1 VGLGG
6 WAEVFRCV
14 ESCSGW
20 RADLELR
27 ASRMSYVSPGWLDGA
42 IDIETAR
49 EACHA
54 SMPAEKLWLGVPDI
68 DSSGVVVDLI
78 QHYPECLCLT
88 TMTSALYKH
97 PPRYDSP

>member
-1 VGLGG
+1 VGGRRCFVASSRVRVGEQTLNCVRLECLMSRLAG
-6 WAEVFRCV
+6 WMVR
-14 ESCSGW
+14 SI
-20 RADLELR
+20 LK
-27 ASRMSYVSPGWLDGA
+27 
-42 IDIETAR
+42 IAR